1 MGSGKNRHA
10 CGIGRTRA
18 RGTARSWGRSSLRAI
33 LARLSSSDR
42 RKDRPMPEQPT
53 PTEREAMARLI
64 AKAKE
69 AAQEP
74 GKAGIAAA
82 ILRDGEIIAEGE
94 NEVHLDCDPTRHAE
108 IVAIA
113 KATRAQNDPSLDG
126 CVLLTTLQP
135 CEMCL
140 SAARFAGITRIIFGA
155 QKENVAGKYFVFPD
169 LTLSEFRTAGGAFE
183 AIGGVL
189 EEDVVALYADGEE

>member
-1 MGSGKNRHA
+1 
-10 CGIGRTRA
+10 
-18 RGTARSWGRSSLRAI
+18 
-33 LARLSSSDR
+33 
-42 RKDRPMPEQPT
+42 MPEHPT

-69 AAQEP
+69 AAREP

-82 ILRDGEIIAEGE
+82 ILRDGEIMAEGE
-94 NEVHLDCDPTRHAE
+94 NEVHLNCDPTRHAE

-113 KATRAQNDPSLDG
+113 KTTRAQDDPSLEG

-140 SAARFAGITRIIFGA
+140 SAARFAGIKRIVFGA
-155 QKENVAGKYFVFPD
+155 QKENVAGKYFVFPA
-169 LTLSEFRTAGGAFE
+169 LTLLEFRDAGEAFE

-189 EEDVVALYADGEE
+189 EEDVVARYADGEE